1 MLNSI
6 YMVLALLYIKHWL
19 IDFVNQNAEE
29 LANKGRYGNAHGLM
43 HSIKHG
49 VATFLVFWYM
59 LNWQGAVIL
68 GFIDFVIH
76 YHVDWAKAKINTAGQ
91 FTADNPKFWL
101 WLGADQLAHHVT
113 YLFLVYLAI

>member
-76 YHVDWAKAKINTAGQ
+76 YHVDWAKININKNQCQTIDPNQYPMLRDRQAHVGQ
-91 FTADNPKFWL
+91 TKV
-101 WLGADQLAHHVT
+101 AHG
-113 YLFLVYLAI
+113 